1 MKFFNSLF
9 KGNPSKKKSK
19 EDQEHEQSKFMP
31 KVKIAIEERFIIN
44 FIDNGGKFL
53 YSENYNELNK
63 NLDLILKENSWVK
76 EDLLITNNKI
86 KSNYKLPNSI
96 KINQENSKCFVTN
109 CENLIADDGS
119 ILISSNQIEEKKLS
133 NIHIYGVAGR
143 SLCGLILAS
152 KNLGLNW
159 KFTGV
164 TVNYDMPLDDY
175 IFRHNNDIKEAL
187 DLPITFY
194 EKDLNVLDQYVGEG
208 YGIVTQEVILNN
220 AELNCKDQLQK
231 IDIPTNFTANTIKK
245 SLYIQ
250 FIL

>member
-63 NLDLILKENSWVK
+63 NLDLILKENSWFK
-76 EDLLITNNKI
+76 EDLLITDNKI

-96 KINQENSKCFVTN
+96 KVNQENSKCFVTD

-119 ILISSNQIEEKKLS
+119 ILISSNQIEEKNLSDFPNNLIILSETTKFKNSIGEGLAEIKSKSKKIPS
-133 NIHIYGVAGR
+133 NITTIKNFQISQEKDFLSYGTSAKN
-143 SLCGLILAS
+143 LYLIL
-152 KNLGLNW
+152 L
-159 KFTGV
+159 
-164 TVNYDMPLDDY
+164 
-175 IFRHNNDIKEAL
+175 
-187 DLPITFY
+187 
-194 EKDLNVLDQYVGEG
+194 EKG
-208 YGIVTQEVILNN
+208 
-220 AELNCKDQLQK
+220 
-231 IDIPTNFTANTIKK
+231 TI
-245 SLYIQ
+245 
-250 FIL
+250 

>member
-76 EDLLITNNKI
+76 EDLLITDNKI

-96 KINQENSKCFVTN
+96 KVNQENSKCFVTD

-119 ILISSNQIEEKKLS
+119 ILISSNQIEEKNLSDFPSNLIILSETTKFKNSIGEGLAEIKSKSKKIPS
-133 NIHIYGVAGR
+133 NITTIKNFQISQEKDFLSYGTSAKN
-143 SLCGLILAS
+143 LYLIL
-152 KNLGLNW
+152 L
-159 KFTGV
+159 
-164 TVNYDMPLDDY
+164 
-175 IFRHNNDIKEAL
+175 
-187 DLPITFY
+187 
-194 EKDLNVLDQYVGEG
+194 EKG
-208 YGIVTQEVILNN
+208 
-220 AELNCKDQLQK
+220 
-231 IDIPTNFTANTIKK
+231 TI
-245 SLYIQ
+245 
-250 FIL
+250 